1 MNLDKNIDKI
11 LETIQNKYGNSSDLV
26 SRKIKINK
34 KEILYIS
41 I

>member
-11 LETIQNKYGNSSDLV
+11 LETIQNKYGNCSDLV

-34 KEILYIS
+34 IVI

>member
-34 KEILYIS
+34 KKYYIS

>member
-26 SRKIKINK
+26 SRKIKIIK
-34 KEILYIS
+34 KKYYIS